1 MRSIGCIRPG
11 IFCTFERSRRLWKI
25 FRCVFLVFRIQLGV
39 DMWFFALHPFIFYK
53 PGLIHHPENELNI
66 SDKKPSNRTF
76 YYLLLI
82 IIYQATSKLAR
93 SFLSYEP
100 DKIAL
105 TLQKN
110 IRGDPYGRKIFRKFF
125 FLKND
130 PITPNFMRGID
141 CAHSRTLKTLP

>member
-1 MRSIGCIRPG
+1 MTYVKTS
-11 IFCTFERSRRLWKI
+11 
-25 FRCVFLVFRIQLGV
+25 LGT
-39 DMWFFALHPFIFYK
+39 
-53 PGLIHHPENELNI
+53 HHPENELNI
-66 SDKKPSNRTF
+66 SDKKPSSRTF

-125 FLKND
+125 F
-130 PITPNFMRGID
+130 
-141 CAHSRTLKTLP
+141 